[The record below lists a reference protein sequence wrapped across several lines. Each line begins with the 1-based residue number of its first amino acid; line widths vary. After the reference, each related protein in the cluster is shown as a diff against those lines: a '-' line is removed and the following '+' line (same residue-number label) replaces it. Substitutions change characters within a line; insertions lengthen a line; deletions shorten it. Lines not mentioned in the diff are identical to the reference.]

1 MVLKMAESLNA
12 GDLEGSLGYFA
23 DDSVTY
29 FVGMPPTGME
39 IYRGKE
45 GIRPV
50 WEDVSAA
57 ILRWKSRSF
66 LSLAMWSTPDPRP
79 GMISHVNLGGAQR
92 VR

>member
-1 MVLKMAESLNA
+1 MAECMNA
-12 GDLEGSLGYFA
+12 GDLEGSLRYFA

-50 WEDVSAA
+50 WKECIGSHFKMKVEIVSVVGRCGQRP
-57 ILRWKSRSF
+57 IQD
-66 LSLAMWSTPDPRP
+66 LA
-79 GMISHVNLGGAQR
+79 
-92 VR
+92 